1 MNIIL
6 LGAPGS
12 GKGTQAKRL
21 SALFGLRHLSTGD
34 LIRAEISEATPL
46 GLEIQEIVERGD
58 LPSDSVALSL
68 IEKDLSQKGQGVIF
82 DGFPRTLSQAESLN
96 QLVDKGALDLPL
108 VVKIEVEESLLIE
121 RLSGRWMCGDC
132 GAIYSTTHLPR
143 QEGRCDVCGSYSFV
157 TRKDDEVS
165 AIHHR
170 LRVYHE
176 KTEPVQ
182 GYYEAQGRLMSVNG
196 VLSPQEVEGQLVE
209 LLKQEEKNTSLS
221 QTS

>member
-58 LPSDSVALSL
+58 LPSDSVAISL
-68 IEKDLSQKGQGVIF
+68 IEKDLSQNGQGVIF
-82 DGFPRTLSQAESLN
+82 DGFPRTLSQAEALN
-96 QLVDKGALDLPL
+96 KLVDMGTLDRPL
-108 VVKIEVEESLLIE
+108 VVKIEVEETLLVE
-121 RLSGRWMCGDC
+121 RLAGRWMCGDC
-132 GAIYSTTHLPR
+132 GAIYSTTHLP
-143 QEGRCDVCGSYSFV
+143 QQKGRCDVCGSHSFV
-157 TRKDDEVS
+157 TRKDDEVT

-170 LRVYHE
+170 LKVYHE

-182 GYYEAQGRLMSVNG
+182 GYYEAQGCLMTVNG
-196 VLSPQEVEGQLVE
+196 VLSPLEVEGQLVE
-209 LLKQEEKNTSLS
+209 LLKQEEKKASLS

>member
-1 MNIIL
+1 LNIIL

-21 SALFGLRHLSTGD
+21 CALFGLRHLSTGD
-34 LIRAEISEATPL
+34 LIRAEIAEATPL

-68 IEKDLSQKGQGVIF
+68 IEKDLSYKGQGVIF

-96 QLVDKGALDLPL
+96 QLVDRGVLDRPL
-108 VVKIEVEESLLIE
+108 VIKIDVEESLLIE

-132 GAIYSTTHLPR
+132 GAIYSTTHLP
-143 QEGRCDVCGSYSFV
+143 QQVGRCDVCGSHSFV

-182 GYYEAQGRLMSVNG
+182 GYYETQGRLMSVNG
-196 VLSPQEVEGQLVE
+196 VLSPGEVEGQLVE
-209 LLKQEEKNTSLS
+209 LLKREEINPSAS

>member
-1 MNIIL
+1 LNIIL

-21 SALFGLRHLSTGD
+21 CALFGLRHLSTGD
-34 LIRAEISEATPL
+34 LIRAEIAEATPL

-68 IEKDLSQKGQGVIF
+68 IEKDLSYKGQGVIF

-96 QLVDKGALDLPL
+96 QLVDRGVLDRPL
-108 VVKIEVEESLLIE
+108 VIKIDVEESLLIE

-132 GAIYSTTHLPR
+132 GAIYSTTHLPQ
-143 QEGRCDVCGSYSFV
+143 QEGRCDVCGSHSFV

-182 GYYEAQGRLMSVNG
+182 GYYETQGRLMSVNG
-196 VLSPQEVEGQLVE
+196 VLSPGEVEGQLVE
-209 LLKQEEKNTSLS
+209 LLKREEINPSAS